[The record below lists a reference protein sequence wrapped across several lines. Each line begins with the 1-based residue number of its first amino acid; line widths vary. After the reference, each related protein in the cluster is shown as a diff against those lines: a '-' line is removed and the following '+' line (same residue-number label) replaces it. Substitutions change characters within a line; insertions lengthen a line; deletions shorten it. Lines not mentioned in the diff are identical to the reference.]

1 MLQFLLGVQKM
12 PLTPEE
18 VKDLENALSFL
29 DAGYTPW
36 REKELFYKAAR
47 EYLRLV
53 KGEMNQPAVASAN

>member
-1 MLQFLLGVQKM
+1 M